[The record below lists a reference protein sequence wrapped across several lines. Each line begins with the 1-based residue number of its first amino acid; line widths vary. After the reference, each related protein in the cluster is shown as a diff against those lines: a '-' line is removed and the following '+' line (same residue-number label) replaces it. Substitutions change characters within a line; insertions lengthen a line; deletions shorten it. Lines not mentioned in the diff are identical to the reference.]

1 MKITESNRLHTENYP
16 LGELTLISE
25 SSTRQGRIL
34 GMLLSGQ
41 VIREVHRHI
50 YVVHVRSRTEF
61 TSAPYIGL
69 ESVKEWQVHLQRVS
83 EGLYANPAISR
94 TNNTAGPYIAHT

>member
-1 MKITESNRLHTENYP
+1 MAIIHGDMYSCNLQH
-16 LGELTLISE
+16 
-25 SSTRQGRIL
+25 RQVSL
-34 GMLLSGQ
+34 AQGMLLS
-41 VIREVHRHI
+41 REVHRHI